1 MRLIGLEPL
10 GPKPKTSSRSAAP
23 GLPATCRAVW
33 RSINPIRSTLP
44 TLLRPRQEINA
55 QFDGWAFGEMV
66 VPFTVEL
73 GTLDVE
79 SGHLGERD
87 GYTVGVSGQCR
98 IHGAR

>member
-1 MRLIGLEPL
+1 
-10 GPKPKTSSRSAAP
+10 
-23 GLPATCRAVW
+23 
-33 RSINPIRSTLP
+33 
-44 TLLRPRQEINA
+44 
-55 QFDGWAFGEMV
+55 MV

-98 IHGAR
+98 IHGAVRRVLAVVAEIPIA